1 MTPEIAS
8 NVKEAIDVLGK
19 VKRRI
24 VINELIMPIAD
35 KIAPAPP
42 SDLLDSIGKH
52 SRPYK
57 GY

>member
-1 MTPEIAS
+1 MTPEIPS

-35 KIAPAPP
+35 KIAAAPP